1 MFPPEIKKAIQNQ
14 FSDKQTIEEY
24 FDRVRSMYTQRIQ
37 EYQEIMDDDFKPSE
51 LRKLSF
57 LMQNILKESLKV
69 SEVMELS
76 FLNNAETQ
84 NQIKKLSKIIAEID
98 IESDDVRREIQN
110 IQEEIQQ
117 KEESFK
123 ENKSILTKFP
133 FTMSGFDIDL
143 GIFKGKFERKK

>member
-1 MFPPEIKKAIQNQ
+1 MFPPKIKETIQNQ
-14 FSDKQTIEEY
+14 LSDKQTITEY
-24 FDRVRSMYTQRIQ
+24 FDMVRSMYAQRIQ
-37 EYQEIMDDDFKPSE
+37 EYQEVMDDDSKPSE

-57 LMQNILKESLKV
+57 LTQNMIKESLKI

-84 NQIKKLSKIIAEID
+84 NQMKKLSKIISEID
-98 IESDDVRREIQN
+98 VKSDNVKKQIQN
-110 IQEEIQQ
+110 IQDEIQQ
-117 KEESFK
+117 KEESIK
-123 ENKSILTKFP
+123 ENKGILTKFP